1 MSRKKSAMISA
12 RLQAYSVQGPVEL
25 WSRPGPRLR
34 ASREWTWRS
43 AAGETEEQIQAAQDA
58 LRETGWRLEG
68 IVRPRGQS

>member
-43 AAGETEEQIQAAQDA
+43 AAGESETQIQEARQA
-58 LRETGWRLEG
+58 LLETGWKLEG
-68 IVRPRGQS
+68 IVRPR